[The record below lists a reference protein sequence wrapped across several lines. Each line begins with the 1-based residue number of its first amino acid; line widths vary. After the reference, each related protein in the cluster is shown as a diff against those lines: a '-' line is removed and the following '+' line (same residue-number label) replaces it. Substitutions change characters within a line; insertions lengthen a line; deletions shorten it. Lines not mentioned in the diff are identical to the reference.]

1 MTGFAKLFASI
12 AESSINEAEL
22 HVRWFFAIMLAKADS
37 KGLCYGT
44 PAALARIA
52 NVPLD
57 KAQDALHQL
66 EMPDPTSTS
75 PDQEGRRVIPLG
87 GNLWQIVN
95 YLRYRD
101 TRSDDERREYK
112 RLWQKEKRAKGRVGV
127 DNLSSED
134 FGGPKQKQKQKQKQK
149 EKEKR
154 RDRTRF
160 TPPTLEETRSYIQE
174 KGYHFTAEEFIGK
187 GEAVGWVTGKNQ
199 TPLKSWRG
207 WMATWEANWRENHPE
222 RATNWRGLCTR
233 CGKEPRRPDSEM
245 GDECWKQ
252 LGLGGGGDE
261 RI

>member
-1 MTGFAKLFASI
+1 VTGFAKLFASI

-52 NVPLD
+52 NVPQD
-57 KAQDALHQL
+57 KAEDALRHLQT
-66 EMPDPTSTS
+66 PDPTSTS

-95 YLRYRD
+95 YQRYRD

-112 RLWQKEKRAKGRVGV
+112 RRWQKEKRDRIRNGV
-127 DNLSSED
+127 DKLSSED
-134 FGGPKQKQKQKQKQK
+134 FGGPKQRQRQRQRQKQK
-149 EKEKR
+149 R
-154 RDRTRF
+154 RDETHF
-160 TPPTLEETRSYIQE
+160 TPPTLEEAQVYIQE

-187 GEAVGWVTGKNQ
+187 GEAVGWVTGKNRA
-199 TPLKSWRG
+199 PLKSWKG

-222 RATNWRGLCTR
+222 RATSWQTLCTR

-245 GDECWKQ
+245 GEKCFKELR
-252 LGLGGGGDE
+252 LGPEGGGDE
-261 RI
+261 